1 MPRRQTRPLG
11 LWQTAKGLRH
21 SPVEILPQEA
31 FQFTRIS
38 APFMGRTVHTLS
50 GPDELKAV
58 LADDPDAWRKSPLI
72 QRMLRPILG
81 EAILTAHGDW
91 WKIQRKAM
99 QPGFVRQRIQNL
111 VPHMADAAETAALSL
126 RAAAGPSDITPAL
139 NQAALSVIEAALFT
153 EAEDFDRGAIRSAI
167 EQVFE
172 ETGRTRFSD
181 LLPLPETMPRIL
193 GPKALKARRILR
205 DAVMREIGKRKA
217 GDAKRDDLLQLLLD
231 AQAEDETGLTNID
244 VRDNVLSLV
253 IAGHETTAIAIGWA
267 LYILASRPDWQ
278 DRMRA
283 EVGAVAADAPLLAS
297 HLRGLVFTR
306 QIIDETLR
314 LYPPAPLVGRQAIRD
329 TRICEREVKKG
340 DVAILAF
347 YALHRHHRYWPDPDG
362 FDDITGYV
370 LKDDLLMAQA
380 KDEFDRPL
388 DDFRRDFLALPDKT
402 SASGVFDRLMHEKS
416 HIALVVDEFGTTQGL
431 VTLEDVVET
440 LIGLEITDEMDRVE
454 DMQALA
460 RKRWRTRMEGIGI
473 DPESLERS

>member
-11 LWQTAKGLRH
+11 LWQTAKVLRH

-362 FDDITGYV
+362 FDPGRFSAENRPTDPWLFKPFGGGPRACVGSGFALTEATIILATLVRRLRFSVPEGYEPYPV
-370 LKDDLLMAQA
+370 M
-380 KDEFDRPL
+380 
-388 DDFRRDFLALPDKT
+388 T
-402 SASGVFDRLMHEKS
+402 
-416 HIALVVDEFGTTQGL
+416 
-431 VTLEDVVET
+431 VTLRPEGGLPLSVES
-440 LIGLEITDEMDRVE
+440 V
-454 DMQALA
+454 
-460 RKRWRTRMEGIGI
+460 
-473 DPESLERS
+473 